1 MYSRVSKSLCR
12 VLVLAT
18 VALLPAAL
26 AAQDSAKPA
35 AKATGEDSASRWDI
49 FAGYSYLAPKGTVQV
64 LQPDGVTTTSVSY
77 KAANYG
83 AIASGA
89 YFFNKYVGAQVEG
102 AAHDMWIDSPASNDG
117 FVTLSGGLILRFP
130 TSDITPFVHALVGT
144 ADVGGPQEEP
154 YTWGVSLTTGGGLD
168 YATPLLHHH
177 LGIRLFQADYEYI
190 HADFG
195 TGVGQGRAN
204 ISSPR
209 LSTGLVYHLGTIA
222 APAPVTLSV
231 AVDHASIFP
240 GDPVTASA
248 TAGSLD
254 PKLNAVYTW
263 TGSGVTG
270 TGASANVATA
280 SLAPGTYTVKAQ
292 VKEGKPGREGLK
304 PWEVAEAS
312 TTFTVKAFEPPTV
325 GCSVNSSNLKPGE
338 TATVL
343 ASGVSPQNRP
353 LTYSYT
359 ASAGTVSG
367 SGSTATFDS
376 TGAPTGTVDIA
387 CNVLDDKG
395 QTASAKASV
404 NILPLP
410 PVEAPA
416 PPAEQVRLEARLSLH
431 SVFFPTNLPRTEK
444 PNGGLVVSQ
453 QQTLAALASDFKKY
467 LEFKPNA
474 HLTLF
479 GHADQRGS
487 VEFNQ
492 ALSERRVARAKK
504 FLVDNGVSESS
515 IETRSLG
522 KEQNLTDAQ
531 VKAMVEQN
539 SDLSDAERKK
549 VLRDLAVIVLAQN
562 RRVDITLST
571 NGEQS
576 VRQFPFNAA
585 DALTL
590 LDKKSPTPHKKA
602 AAPVKK

>member
-1 MYSRVSKSLCR
+1 MYSRVSKSLSR

-18 VALLPAAL
+18 MALLPAAL
-26 AAQDSAKPA
+26 VAQDSARPEAKSA
-35 AKATGEDSASRWDI
+35 AGDSASRWDI

-64 LQPDGVTTTSVSY
+64 PQSDGVTTNPVSY
-77 KAANYG
+77 KSANSG

-102 AAHDMWIDSPASNDG
+102 SAHDMWVDSSSSNGG
-117 FVTLSGGLILRFP
+117 FVTLSGGLILRYP
-130 TSDITPFVHALVGT
+130 MEGITPFVHGLVGT
-144 ADVGGPQEEP
+144 TDVGGPQQEP

-177 LGIRLFQADYEYI
+177 LGIRLFQADFQYI

-195 TGVGQGRAN
+195 PGVGQGRAN
-204 ISSPR
+204 INAAR
-209 LSTGLVYHLGTIA
+209 LSTGLVYHIGSIA
-222 APAPVTLSV
+222 PPAPLTLSV

-240 GDPVTASA
+240 GDPLTASA
-248 TAGSLD
+248 TAGNLD
-254 PKLNAVYTW
+254 PKLSTVYTW
-263 TGSGVTG
+263 TGNGVTG
-270 TGASANVATA
+270 TGAMANIATA

-292 VKEGKPGREGLK
+292 VKEGKPGKEGLK
-304 PWEVAEAS
+304 PWQVAEAS
-312 TTFTVKAFEPPTV
+312 ATFTVKAFEPPSI
-325 GCSVNSSNLKPGE
+325 GCSVNSNSIKPGE
-338 TATVL
+338 TATIT

-376 TGAPTGTVDIA
+376 TGAPAGPVGIV

-395 QTASAKASV
+395 QTASANASV
-404 NILPLP
+404 NILPPP
-410 PVEAPA
+410 PVEPSA

-431 SVFFPTNLPRTEK
+431 SVFFPTNLPRAEK

-453 QQTLAALASDFKKY
+453 QQTLSALASDFKKY
-467 LEFKPNA
+467 LEFKPGA

-504 FLVDNGVSESS
+504 FLVDNGVPEAS
-515 IETRSLG
+515 IETRGLG
-522 KEQNLTDAQ
+522 KEQNLTASQ

-539 SDLSDAERKK
+539 TDLSDAERKK
-549 VLRDLAVIVLAQN
+549 VLRELAVIVLAQN

-571 NGEQS
+571 NNEQS

-590 LDKKSPTPHKKA
+590 LDKKSATPHKKA
-602 AAPVKK
+602 AAAKK

>member
-1 MYSRVSKSLCR
+1 MYSRVLKSLSR

-26 AAQDSAKPA
+26 IAQDTATPA
-35 AKATGEDSASRWDI
+35 AKTTAEDSASRWDI
-49 FAGYSYLAPKGTVQV
+49 FAGYSYLAPKGSVQV
-64 LQPDGVTTTSVSY
+64 LQSDGVTTTPVSY

-89 YFFNKYVGAQVEG
+89 YFFNKYVGVQVEG
-102 AAHDMWIDSPASNDG
+102 AAHDMWIDSSSSNDG
-117 FVTLSGGLILRFP
+117 FVTLSGGMIFRYP
-130 TSDITPFVHALVGT
+130 VNGITPFVHGLVGT
-144 ADVGGPQEEP
+144 ADVGGPQHEP
-154 YTWGVSLTTGGGLD
+154 YTWGVGLTAGGGLD
-168 YATPLLHHH
+168 YATPLLNHH
-177 LGIRLFQADYEYI
+177 LGIRLFQADFEYI

-204 ISSPR
+204 LNSPR

-222 APAPVTLSV
+222 PPVPVTLAV
-231 AVDHASIFP
+231 TVDHASIFP

-263 TGSGVTG
+263 TGNGVTG
-270 TGASANVATA
+270 AGATANVATT
-280 SLAPGTYTVKAQ
+280 SLAPGTYTLKAQ
-292 VKEGKPGREGLK
+292 VKEGKPGKEGLK
-304 PWEVAEAS
+304 PWQVAEAS

-338 TATVL
+338 SATVT
-343 ASGVSPQNRP
+343 ASGVSPQNRS

-376 TGAPTGTVDIA
+376 TGVPTGPVTIT
-387 CNVLDDKG
+387 CNVSDDKG
-395 QTASAKASV
+395 QMASANASV

-410 PVEAPA
+410 SAEAPA

-453 QQTLAALASDFKKY
+453 QQTLSALASDFKKY

-504 FLVDNGVSESS
+504 FLVENGVSEAS
-515 IETRSLG
+515 IETRGLG
-522 KEQNLTDAQ
+522 KEKNLTQAQ

-539 SDLSDAERKK
+539 SDLSDAERKRI
-549 VLRDLAVIVLAQN
+549 LRDLSVIVLAQN

-590 LDKKSPTPHKKA
+590 LDKKAPTPHKKTA
-602 AAPVKK
+602 AAVKK

>member
-1 MYSRVSKSLCR
+1 MYSRVSKSLSR
-12 VLVLAT
+12 VLILAT
-18 VALLPAAL
+18 LAMVPAAL
-26 AAQDSAKPA
+26 VAQDSAKPA
-35 AKATGEDSASRWDI
+35 AKTTAEDSASRWDI
-49 FAGYSYLAPKGTVQV
+49 FAGYSYLAPKGSVQV
-64 LQPDGVTTTSVSY
+64 LQSDGVTTAPVDY

-102 AAHDMWIDSPASNDG
+102 AAHDRWIDSTSSNSG
-117 FVTLSGGLILRFP
+117 FVTLSGGLIFRYP
-130 TSDITPFVHALVGT
+130 VSGITPFVHGLVGT
-144 ADVGGPQEEP
+144 ADVGGPQHEP
-154 YTWGVSLTTGGGLD
+154 YTWGVSLTAGGGLD

-195 TGVGQGRAN
+195 PGIGQGRAN
-204 ISSPR
+204 LNIPR
-209 LSTGLVYHLGTIA
+209 LSTGLVYHIGTVA
-222 APAPVTLSV
+222 APTPVTLSV
-231 AVDHASIFP
+231 VVDHASIFP

-248 TAGSLD
+248 TAGNLD
-254 PKLNAVYTW
+254 PKLNAVYIW
-263 TGSGVTG
+263 TGNGVTG
-270 TGASANVATA
+270 TGATANVATA

-292 VKEGKPGREGLK
+292 VKEGKPGKEGLK
-304 PWEVAEAS
+304 PWEAAEAS

-338 TATVL
+338 SATVT

-376 TGAPTGTVDIA
+376 TGVPASAVDIN

-404 NILPLP
+404 NILPV

-431 SVFFPTNLPRTEK
+431 SVFFPTNLPRAEK

-453 QQTLAALASDFKKY
+453 QQTLATLASDFKKY

-504 FLVDNGVSESS
+504 FLVDNGISEAS
-515 IETRSLG
+515 IETRGLG
-522 KEQNLTDAQ
+522 KEQNLTEAQ
-531 VKAMVEQN
+531 VKALVEHN

-571 NGEQS
+571 NNEQS

-590 LDKKSPTPHKKA
+590 LDKKAPTPHKKA
-602 AAPVKK
+602 SAAVKK